1 MSLDRMEK
9 PDQMKRIIGDRK
21 RLPLA
26 CLKAFMVL
34 MIVIQ
39 IALILL
45 TCRYSFFTADDYWH
59 AVTAGGLQSSLGEL
73 WRTSWNFMAY
83 RYSEWQGTYLSM
95 FLQIFLCPLNFTDSQ
110 IYLSLHIILV
120 VVCGLFFL
128 SLYGAVRAFV
138 RWMEGEAYSAWHTI
152 GLYALFLTTFLNLRS
167 YEENFY
173 WFSGA
178 TSYTIPVILAVDGML
193 ILLHCSSKSLAGT
206 KRRMG
211 QMARTAAVLISSL
224 LLFLA
229 CGGSLEVALPVCYE
243 LFVLIVYWIA
253 RTARNRRGHY
263 AGDRHDGAHHDE
275 KERMLLLFPI
285 AAAYVGTLINGLA
298 PGNYV
303 RHAVTAESESAVKA
317 LYHAVLNS
325 LFQLFDE
332 SGKLL
337 DSSVLCVMFLLTV
350 VAGIIMSERLRGGSR
365 RLWRLI
371 LIQLPLPFL
380 EIFPVIMGYGSVGLP
395 GRTYL
400 ILYLSFTAIILSVG
414 LAVGRWLTDIWTTQN
429 RKRLLSVVLLMSIVA
444 AMTDDVCM
452 YRTYEGDAMQ
462 QAPMSVLAMD
472 WQKGWTQQYYQ
483 DVLAFY
489 EKIQTSDA
497 SDVTV
502 DVGDL
507 LNAPDGLM
515 SLIVLNADCVAQ
527 YYGKASVTVVYEE

>member
-1 MSLDRMEK
+1 M
-9 PDQMKRIIGDRK
+9 
-21 RLPLA
+21 
-26 CLKAFMVL
+26 
-34 MIVIQ
+34 
-39 IALILL
+39 
-45 TCRYSFFTADDYWH
+45 T
-59 AVTAGGLQSSLGEL
+59 
-73 WRTSWNFMAY
+73 Y
-83 RYSEWQGTYLSM
+83 RYTEWQGTYLSM

-110 IYLSLHIILV
+110 IYPALHIILV

-178 TSYTIPVILAVDGML
+178 TSYTIPVILAAAGTL

-206 KRRMG
+206 KG
-211 QMARTAAVLISSL
+211 RTGRITRFAAVLVSIL

-229 CGGSLEVALPVCYE
+229 CGGSLELALPVCYV
-243 LFVLIVYWIA
+243 LFVLAVYWIA
-253 RTARNRRGHY
+253 RAARNRRGHY
-263 AGDRHDGAHHDE
+263 DGDQQGE
-275 KERMLLLFPI
+275 KERMLLLVPV
-285 AAAYVGTLINGLA
+285 AAAYIGTLINGLA

-303 RHAVTAESESAVKA
+303 RHAVTAEGESTVKA

-332 SGKLL
+332 SGKLV
-337 DSSVLCVMFLLTV
+337 DSSVLCVMFLLA
-350 VAGIIMSERLRGGSR
+350 VAAGVIMSKRLRGGSR
-365 RLWRLI
+365 RLVLLI

-400 ILYLSFTAIILSVG
+400 ILYLSFTSIVLSVG
-414 LAVGRWLTDIWTTQN
+414 LAVGRWLADIWTTQN
-429 RKRLLSVVLLMSIVA
+429 RERLLSVVLLVSIVA
-444 AMTDDVCM
+444 AMTDDVCL

-462 QAPMSVLAMD
+462 QAPMSVLVMD

-489 EKIQTSDA
+489 EGIRTA
-497 SDVTV
+497 EEPDVTV
-502 DVGDL
+502 DAGNL

-515 SLIVLNADCVAQ
+515 PLIVLNADCVAQ
-527 YYGKASVTVVYEE
+527 YYGKSSVTVVASDK